1 MKQEVIHYPRLDTVM
16 MVEEKIKEAKNY
28 PSRAQLWKSLPRKT
42 MYQTFSLILEYLE
55 KSNKIL
61 VTRNGSVMWIG
72 GNQKLDEAISRGRR
86 VR

>member
-1 MKQEVIHYPRLDTVM
+1 MRQEVIHYPRLDTVI

-28 PSRAQLWKSLPRKT
+28 PSRAQLWKNLPRKT

-61 VTRNGSVMWIG
+61 VTKDGKVMWIG
-72 GNQKLDEAISRGRR
+72 GNQKLDDAITKGRR